1 MLKRNMKSEK
11 YRMTQSV
18 EIKKNWETVISLES
32 MSFKN
37 IKC

>member
-1 MLKRNMKSEK
+1 MKSEK

-18 EIKKNWETVISLES
+18 EMKENWETVISLES